1 MYHSD
6 ELIPYSDREKMIVGA
21 VLRKMRGQV
30 LEIQL
35 PGTNDWNESKL
46 SDLIHINQNYRK
58 PGWVYSCR

>member
-35 PGTNDWNESKL
+35 VGTDDFNDSESDTF
-46 SDLIHINQNYRK
+46 SINANYRK

>member
-35 PGTNDWNESKL
+35 PGNDDFEGSH
-46 SDLIHINQNYRK
+46 SPLISINANYRK
-58 PGWVYSCR
+58 PQWVYSCR

>member
-30 LEIQL
+30 LDIQL
-35 PGTNDWNESKL
+35 SGTDDWNESK
-46 SDLIHINQNYRK
+46 SDNFSINANYRK

>member
-1 MYHSD
+1 MYHS
-6 ELIPYSDREKMIVGA
+6 EQLVPYTDREKMIVGA

-35 PGTNDWNESKL
+35 GNSDEFEESH
-46 SDLIHINQNYRK
+46 SPLISINANYRK

>member
-1 MYHSD
+1 MYHTD

-30 LEIQL
+30 LEMQL
-35 PGTNDWNESKL
+35 VGTDEWNDSKSNNL
-46 SDLIHINQNYRK
+46 SINANYRK